1 MKELLF
7 EILTPDGYVKNGFDK
22 KKLKSIMKNTMVV
35 NYDKNKHNLNHI
47 DKTKNSKK
55 ISFYEYGKK
64 YSFASSTT
72 MKNNIYFI
80 LDVDADCKVSNLAD
94 STIKFLKEN
103 MKRTNV
109 TFVLNNPKNIKLS
122 SEDYAIL
129 KELNYDL
136 L

>member
-1 MKELLF
+1 
-7 EILTPDGYVKNGFDK
+7 
-22 KKLKSIMKNTMVV
+22 MKN
-35 NYDKNKHNLNHI
+35 K
-47 DKTKNSKK
+47 
-55 ISFYEYGKK
+55 
-64 YSFASSTT
+64 
-72 MKNNIYFI
+72 IYFI

-109 TFVLNNPKNIKLS
+109 TFVLNNPKKYKIIIKILN
-122 SEDYAIL
+122 L